1 MGAVYRRKGSR
12 YVWLKWFDAHGLEQ
26 RRSSGTESED
36 DAQALLEEIERQERE
51 KAPRVVLGA
60 LTVERWFDEVW
71 LPLRQ
76 RTRPWQW
83 KSDLA
88 GMRTHFLPKFGGH
101 ALAGLATDAGEVEL
115 LKWLEGLRE
124 HRSRRDGTPLASRT
138 QRNVAS
144 VVRMFFA
151 DARQRKVIARNPT
164 VDWARNLPAIEDKER
179 GWRAQAGFTLEQV
192 VTLTTDE
199 RIPEDR
205 RVLYTLRFLGGLRPG
220 EAANARWR
228 ELNRSKR
235 PLWRLGLESSFNSPM
250 QREKGTKTGAELNIP
265 VHPVLQEALERWDA
279 NGWEEFMG
287 RKSEPSDFIFPR
299 GDGQQRRVSATYK
312 QFKADLATV
321 GLPVQRQYES
331 RSTFRNLA
339 LSAGAIEFHLNLI
352 THPTPKRASDHYTRL
367 EMQWPGM
374 CAAVLAIDRAA
385 WTRTP
390 QDAPNTQ
397 VTVRVTD
404 QGTTNDKPPTIL
416 TIVGGELEREKGFE
430 PSTLALAR
438 RCSTAELFP
447 QILERGASL

>member
-12 YVWLKWFDAHGLEQ
+12 YVWLKWFDALGHEQ
-26 RRSSGTESED
+26 RRSSETENEAEARSIL
-36 DAQALLEEIERQERE
+36 AEIERQEEE
-51 KAPRVVLGA
+51 KAPRVALGA

-83 KSDLA
+83 KSDRA
-88 GMRTHFLPKFGGH
+88 GMRTHFFPKFGGH
-101 ALAGLATDAGEVEL
+101 ALASLATDAGEVEL

-124 HRSRRDGTPLASRT
+124 HKSRRDGTPLASRT

-164 VDWARNLPAIEDKER
+164 VDWARNLPTIEDKER

-192 VTLTTDE
+192 VTVTTDE
-199 RIPEDR
+199 RVPEDR

-235 PLWRLGLESSFNSPM
+235 PLWRLALESSFNSPT
-250 QREKGTKTGAELNIP
+250 QREKSTKTGAELNIP
-265 VHPVLQEALERWDA
+265 VHPVLQGALERWEA
-279 NGWEEFMG
+279 QGWEVFMG
-287 RKSEPSDFIFPR
+287 RKPEPTDFIFPR

-312 QFKADLATV
+312 QFKADLAMV
-321 GLPVQRQYES
+321 GIPAQRQYES

-339 LSAGAIEFHLNLI
+339 LSAGANEFHLNLI
-352 THPTPKRASDHYTRL
+352 THPKPKRASDHYTRL
-367 EMQWPGM
+367 EMQWSGM
-374 CAAVLAIDRAA
+374 CAAVLAIDPAA
-385 WTRTP
+385 WPGSPAAVT
-390 QDAPNTQ
+390 QDE
-397 VTVRVTD
+397 VTVGVTG
-404 QGTTNDKPPTIL
+404 QGTTNDKPPTTL

-430 PSTLALAR
+430 GSTR
-438 RCSTAELFP
+438 
-447 QILERGASL
+447 